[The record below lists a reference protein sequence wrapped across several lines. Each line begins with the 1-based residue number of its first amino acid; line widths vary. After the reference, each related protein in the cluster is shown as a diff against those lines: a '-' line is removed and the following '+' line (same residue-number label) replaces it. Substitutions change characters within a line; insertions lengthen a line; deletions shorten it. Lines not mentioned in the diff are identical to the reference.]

1 MQKTVQ
7 KIVEAI
13 VGSKPSLLANRPKK
27 TVEKSVEPTVRG
39 TVGGNRLENRREETV
54 ERAVRQT
61 VLVVNLETGAVKVK
75 L

>member
-13 VGSKPSLLANRPKK
+13 VGSKPSGVGNRPQK
-27 TVEKSVEPTVRG
+27 TVEKSVEKTVRG
-39 TVGGNRLENRREETV
+39 TVGANRPENRREGTV
-54 ERAVRQT
+54 EKTIRPS
-61 VLVVNLETGAVKVK
+61 VLVIDLETGTVKVK

>member
-39 TVGGNRLENRREETV
+39 TVGGNRREEAV

>member
-13 VGSKPSLLANRPKK
+13 VGSKPSLLVNRPKK
-27 TVEKSVEPTVRG
+27 TVEKTVRG
-39 TVGGNRLENRREETV
+39 TVGGNRQENRRERTV
-54 ERAVRQT
+54 EKAIRPS
-61 VLVVNLETGAVKVK
+61 VLVIDLETGAVKVK

>member
-1 MQKTVQ
+1 MQKTIQ

-13 VGSKPSLLANRPKK
+13 VGSKPSLLVNRPKK
-27 TVEKSVEPTVRG
+27 TVEKTGRG

-54 ERAVRQT
+54 EKTIRQT

>member
-39 TVGGNRLENRREETV
+39 TVGGNRREETV

>member
-27 TVEKSVEPTVRG
+27 TVEKTVRG
-39 TVGGNRLENRREETV
+39 TVGGNRPENRREETV

>member
-39 TVGGNRLENRREETV
+39 TVGGNRRERTI
-54 ERAVRQT
+54 RPS
-61 VLVVNLETGAVKVK
+61 VLVIDLETGTVKVK

>member
-27 TVEKSVEPTVRG
+27 TVEKTVQG

-54 ERAVRQT
+54 EKTIRQT
-61 VLVVNLETGAVKVK
+61 VLVVNLETGTVKVK

>member
-13 VGSKPSLLANRPKK
+13 VGSKPSGVGNRPKK
-27 TVEKSVEPTVRG
+27 TVEPTVQG

-54 ERAVRQT
+54 ERTVRPS
-61 VLVVNLETGAVKVK
+61 VLVIDLETGTVKVK

>member
-13 VGSKPSLLANRPKK
+13 VGSKPSMPGNRLKK
-27 TVEKSVEPTVRG
+27 TVEGRVEQTVQE
-39 TVGGNRLENRREETV
+39 TVGVNRREETV
-54 ERAVRQT
+54 ERTVRPS
-61 VLVVNLETGAVKVK
+61 VLVIDLETGTVKVK

>member
-27 TVEKSVEPTVRG
+27 TVEKTVQG
-39 TVGGNRLENRREETV
+39 TIGGNHPENRRERTV
-54 ERAVRQT
+54 QKTIRQT
-61 VLVVNLETGAVKVK
+61 VLVINLETGAVKVK